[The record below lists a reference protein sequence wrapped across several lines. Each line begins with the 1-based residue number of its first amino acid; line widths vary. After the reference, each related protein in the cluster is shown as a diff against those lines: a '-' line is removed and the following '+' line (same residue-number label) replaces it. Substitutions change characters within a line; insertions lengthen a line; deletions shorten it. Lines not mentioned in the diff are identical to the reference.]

1 MMIVAG
7 ALEQA
12 LGSGGALLSDKYS
25 GCRID
30 KGFNEAMGLITT
42 A

>member
-1 MMIVAG
+1 MIVVG

-12 LGSGGALLSDKYS
+12 LNLGGVELNANYS

-30 KGFNEAMGLITT
+30 KGFDEAMGLITT